1 MLLQT
6 PRNIEEKFE
15 QALASA
21 GVAVNQRP
29 HFQRWLRYFLDFC
42 LKYTQYPRLETS
54 LEAFSQKLESKGQE
68 PGKRHQALD
77 AVRLY
82 WDMLGSQSNR
92 AGTGAPAA
100 GQAKFGFGG
109 TDAGA
114 EFAGRA
120 ARKPDRSTTAVPQVA
135 VPQVVR
141 PPGPD
146 ARRGAPPTVA
156 AVGASVP

>member
-42 LKYTQYPRLETS
+42 LKYTQDPRLETS

-68 PGKRHQALD
+68 PWKRHQALD

-92 AGTGAPAA
+92 AGENS
-100 GQAKFGFGG
+100 GG
-109 TDAGA
+109 KQGPGENRDRPR
-114 EFAGRA
+114 FS
-120 ARKPDRSTTAVPQVA
+120 ARL
-135 VPQVVR
+135 
-141 PPGPD
+141 G
-146 ARRGAPPTVA
+146 
-156 AVGASVP
+156 SVLCCYCL